1 MALDVQ
7 EGDDDD
13 DDDDNNMDDEELTG
27 LAAKCRFLLLLL

>member
-7 EGDDDD
+7 DGDDDD
-13 DDDDNNMDDEELTG
+13 GDDDMDDEELTG

>member
-13 DDDDNNMDDEELTG
+13 DDDDMDDEELTG
-27 LAAKCRFLLLLL
+27 LAAKCKFLLLLL

>member
-1 MALDVQ
+1 MTLDVQ

-13 DDDDNNMDDEELTG
+13 DDDDMDDEELTG

>member
-13 DDDDNNMDDEELTG
+13 DDMDDEELTG
-27 LAAKCRFLLLLL
+27 LAAKCRFLLLLV

>member
-7 EGDDDD
+7 DSDDDDGDDD
-13 DDDDNNMDDEELTG
+13 MDDEELTG

>member
-1 MALDVQ
+1 MMALDVQ

-13 DDDDNNMDDEELTG
+13 DDMDDEELTG

>member
-13 DDDDNNMDDEELTG
+13 DDNDMDDEELTG